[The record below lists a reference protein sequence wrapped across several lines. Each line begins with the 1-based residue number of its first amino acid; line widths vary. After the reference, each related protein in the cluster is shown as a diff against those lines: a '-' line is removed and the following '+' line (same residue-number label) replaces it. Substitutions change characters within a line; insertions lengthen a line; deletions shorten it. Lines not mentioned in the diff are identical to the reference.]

1 MKIIIKVIPN
11 AKKNEITEDFV
22 DLFKQRILKI
32 KVNQLPEAGKANQ
45 AVIEILSKYFVVKK
59 SDIEIISGKTSRNK
73 IVKINN

>member
-22 DLFKQRILKI
+22 DLFKQGILKI

-45 AVIEILSKYFVVKK
+45 AVIEILWHC
-59 SDIEIISGKTSRNK
+59 
-73 IVKINN
+73 